1 MISLEVPE
9 EELKKRLRS
18 RARISGRTDDQDDH
32 KIQTRIE
39 EYREKTMP
47 VSAYY
52 DRQDKLVNIN
62 GVGTIEEIFSKI
74 CNVLDPL
81 KEMA

>member
-1 MISLEVPE
+1 
-9 EELKKRLRS
+9 
-18 RARISGRTDDQDDH
+18 
-32 KIQTRIE
+32 
-39 EYREKTMP
+39 MP